1 MHIYALKSL
10 FVLDFYVINCLL
22 FGLEDPWTLFQGYLH
37 ISTKIEIKSSSNRT
51 LTSNNDNLLFAHY
64 FNFQMNHNVAFK
76 NGSAED
82 RLPMFIQTQRKE
94 IDNKKDFCADLN
106 RRRGQIVK
114 CA

>member
-1 MHIYALKSL
+1 MTI
-10 FVLDFYVINCLL
+10 
-22 FGLEDPWTLFQGYLH
+22 
-37 ISTKIEIKSSSNRT
+37 
-51 LTSNNDNLLFAHY
+51 LLFAHY
-64 FNFQMNHNVAFK
+64 FNFQSERLFKMKHTVAFK

>member
-1 MHIYALKSL
+1 MTICFL
-10 FVLDFYVINCLL
+10 
-22 FGLEDPWTLFQGYLH
+22 PT
-37 ISTKIEIKSSSNRT
+37 ISTFSLK
-51 LTSNNDNLLFAHY
+51 D
-64 FNFQMNHNVAFK
+64 FQMKHTVAFK